1 MLRMRNHGVDDYAAL
16 PDISNTDV
24 GVLRDDDRACL
35 DVIGQ
40 FLVTHDA
47 WQRFAIWLLHKHF
60 DPAPGEVFVER
71 VITSRRRI
79 DTAPLASSAVGGRRL
94 TMTALRFDDLGR
106 PGVNVIGMEFA
117 DPAEAGCPVP
127 MVADDEAVL
136 VGIAERLRA
145 HDKTGRFG
153 VRLIHDPLGVSDRE
167 LLLETADTTARTVHF
182 DIAGREAIQRGD
194 IVVET
199 TWQWKPVDS
208 KHSQRTP
215 PHPG

>member
-16 PDISNTDV
+16 PEISSTDV

-35 DVIGQ
+35 DEIGQ

-60 DPAPGEVFVER
+60 DPAPGEIFVER

-79 DTAPLASSAVGGRRL
+79 DTAPLATSAVGRRRL
-94 TMTALRFDDLGR
+94 TMTALRFDDLER
-106 PGVNVIGMEFA
+106 SGVNVIGMEFA
-117 DPAEAGCPVP
+117 DLTEAGSPPPV
-127 MVADDEAVL
+127 VARDEAVL
-136 VGIAERLRA
+136 IGIAERLRA

-153 VRLIHDPLGVSDRE
+153 VRLIHDPLAVSDRE
-167 LLLETADTTARTVHF
+167 LLLETADTAARTVHF

-199 TWQWKPVDS
+199 TWQWKPVES
-208 KHSQRTP
+208 KRRP

>member
-1 MLRMRNHGVDDYAAL
+1 MLRMRNHNVDDYAAL
-16 PDISNTDV
+16 PEISSTDV
-24 GVLRDDDRACL
+24 GVLSDDDRACL
-35 DVIGQ
+35 DEIGQ

-94 TMTALRFDDLGR
+94 TMTALRFDDLER
-106 PGVNVIGMEFA
+106 SGVNVIGMEFA
-117 DPAEAGCPVP
+117 DPTEAGSPVP
-127 MVADDEAVL
+127 VVADDEAAL
-136 VGIAERLRA
+136 VGMAERLRA
-145 HDKTGRFG
+145 HHKTGRFG

-167 LLLETADTTARTVHF
+167 LLLETADPAARTVHF

-199 TWQWKPVDS
+199 TWQWKPVES
-208 KHSQRTP
+208 KRRP

>member
-1 MLRMRNHGVDDYAAL
+1 MLRMRNHGVDDYAVL
-16 PDISNTDV
+16 PDISSTDV

-35 DVIGQ
+35 DEIGQ

-79 DTAPLASSAVGGRRL
+79 DTAPLPKSAVGPRKL
-94 TMTALRFDDLGR
+94 TMTAMRFDDAKGSGL
-106 PGVNVIGMEFA
+106 NVIGMEFA
-117 DPAEAGCPVP
+117 DPVDAGSPVP
-127 MVADDEAVL
+127 VLHDDEVML

-153 VRLIHDPLGVSDRE
+153 VRLIHDPLGVSERE
-167 LLLETADTTARTVHF
+167 LLLETADAAHRTVHF
-182 DIAGREAIQRGD
+182 DIAGRDAIQPGD
-194 IVVET
+194 TVVET
-199 TWQWKPVDS
+199 TWQWQPVES
-208 KHSQRTP
+208 RRRREG
-215 PHPG
+215 PHLI